1 MGKGTDRW
9 GNRPVKSWSR
19 VPGTHKSGPILKPVF
34 SKWTPQRVQRYP
46 TWHESIAQS
55 TASDTSSIR
64 PVLSLFVICCHLL
77 SFSCRILTKLETAQ
91 QQALA
96 QMAQQQQTPTSSSA
110 GGANNQ
116 ATLNQQANVA
126 QQLLAAQLA
135 QLQAAQ
141 LAQLQEWVIIFQ
153 MNLRN
158 FNVWTLNR
166 AGVDPIKTFH
176 HCTIHLVVLAVS
188 IC

>member
-1 MGKGTDRW
+1 MAD
-9 GNRPVKSWSR
+9 
-19 VPGTHKSGPILKPVF
+19 SGSGDDEKTPPPRGDGFTKEPTGEEIDQSNLGPESQEHISLDQF
-34 SKWTPQRVQRYP
+34 SNQFSQN
-46 TWHESIAQS
+46 E
-55 TASDTSSIR
+55 
-64 PVLSLFVICCHLL
+64 LL
-77 SFSCRILTKLETAQ
+77 SGFNATQPDMSQLLSQQQATLQVLGQFCHFLFLFMMKALVKLKLAQ

-141 LAQLQEWVIIFQ
+141 LAQLQ
-153 MNLRN
+153 
-158 FNVWTLNR
+158 
-166 AGVDPIKTFH
+166 D
-176 HCTIHLVVLAVS
+176 
-188 IC
+188 